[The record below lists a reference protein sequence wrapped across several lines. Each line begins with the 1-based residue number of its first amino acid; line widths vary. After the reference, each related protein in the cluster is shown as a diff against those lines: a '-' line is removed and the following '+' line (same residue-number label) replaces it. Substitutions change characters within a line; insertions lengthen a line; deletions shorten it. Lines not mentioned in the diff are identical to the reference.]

1 MGGRVQMRFF
11 RRWSLLKKISVVFGM
26 IIIMLLLFYFSF
38 SLKNIEID
46 ECAYYT
52 KDELLKYIQTDGWDH
67 NTVLFCLD
75 HKFSEQ
81 IEIPFIQKVTVE
93 YVNKNSVKIRLYEK
107 PIVGCIEYMNE
118 YIYFDK
124 DGKVLEISSNRLS
137 DITLYGG
144 VSFSEMHIYDTLAVK
159 DNEVFKKIMDLSQL
173 ISKYQVTIDEVMF
186 DPSQNVKLYADQIQV
201 LLGNRTSYEDQI
213 AELVN
218 MMPKLIGLKGELD
231 MRDFKAGQ
239 SSTIFKE
246 MK

>member
-1 MGGRVQMRFF
+1 MGERVQMRFF
-11 RRWSLLKKISVVFGM
+11 RRWSLLKKISVVIG
-26 IIIMLLLFYFSF
+26 IIAAMFLVFYFSF
-38 SLKNIEID
+38 RLKNIEID
-46 ECAYYT
+46 DCAYYT
-52 KDELLKYIQTDGWDH
+52 KDQLMKYIQADDWDN

-75 HKFSEQ
+75 HKFNEQ
-81 IEIPFIQKVTVE
+81 VEIPFIQKVTVE

-124 DGKVLEISSNRLS
+124 DGKVLEISSNRLD

-159 DNEVFKKIMDLSQL
+159 DKGVFKKIMDLSQL
-173 ISKYQVTIDEVMF
+173 ISKYQLTIDEVMF
-186 DPSQNVKLYADQIQV
+186 DRNQNVKLYADKIQV

-218 MMPKLIGLKGELD
+218 MLPKLIGLQGELD
-231 MRDFKAGQ
+231 MQEFKAGQ

-246 MK
+246 IK